1 MTASTAARTR
11 APALALES
19 FLPYRLVALSA
30 RTSNALARI
39 YAERFELTI
48 PQWRVIATLG
58 QFPVATAR
66 DIAGHGMMHKSTV
79 SRAVSSL
86 LGRGLL
92 RKEPNANDMREED
105 LRLTD
110 SGRRIYDAI
119 VPEAL
124 AFEARLLTALEPQER
139 RLFLAMVEKLDAQA
153 RSLAPDGEI
162 EA

>member
-1 MTASTAARTR
+1 MDAPTPASSS
-11 APALALES
+11 APALTLER

-58 QFPVATAR
+58 QSPVATAR
-66 DIAGHGMMHKSTV
+66 DIASHGMMHKSTV
-79 SRAVSSL
+79 SRAVSAL
-86 LGRGLL
+86 VARGLL
-92 RKEPNANDMREED
+92 RKEPNAHDMREEH

-110 SGRRIYDAI
+110 AGRRIYDSI

-124 AFEARLLTALEPQER
+124 AFEARLMTALDPQER
-139 RLFLAMVEKLDAQA
+139 RLFLAMIDKLDAQA
-153 RSLAPDGEI
+153 RSLAPDMEI

>member
-1 MTASTAARTR
+1 MTASNAARAT
-11 APALALES
+11 APALTLES

-39 YAERFELTI
+39 YAERFALTI

-58 QFPVATAR
+58 QFEVATAR
-66 DIAGHGMMHKSTV
+66 DIARHGMMHKSTV

-86 LGRGLL
+86 VARGLL
-92 RKEPNANDMREED
+92 RKEPNAHDMREEH

-110 SGRRIYDAI
+110 RGRRIYDAI

-124 AFEARLLTALEPQER
+124 AFEERVLAALDPQER
-139 RLFLAMVEKLDAQA
+139 RLFLAMVDKLDAQA
-153 RSLAPDGEI
+153 RSLAPDMEI